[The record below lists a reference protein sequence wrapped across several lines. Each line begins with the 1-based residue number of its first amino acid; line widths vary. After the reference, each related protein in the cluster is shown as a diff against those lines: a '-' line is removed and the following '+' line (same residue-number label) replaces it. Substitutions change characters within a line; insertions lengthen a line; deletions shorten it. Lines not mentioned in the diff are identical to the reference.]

1 MSLPEDLPSTVAYPG
16 TYLYPDTLVSTP
28 LIDYEMGGTALNDG
42 GAGLNV
48 KAWACWADGA
58 GDVYI
63 RPLGSSD
70 TPTLLFSAPGIQEL
84 SFAFDRNMQ
93 VSVAYTVAGI
103 VYLRWYDS
111 TIPAHVTTEFAGAR
125 NPKLTHDDKRV
136 VASSRSDVIFAYLTG
151 TALRYRQQRDRY
163 TIEYS
168 LKEDVR
174 PNLRLKLIGMNN
186 ALRLQAEFERV
197 P

>member
-1 MSLPEDLPSTVAYPG
+1 MSLPDDLPSTEVLSGAFV
-16 TYLYPDTLVSTP
+16 YPDTLVATP

-42 GAGLNV
+42 GAGLSV

-93 VSVAYTVAGI
+93 VSVAYTLAG
-103 VYLRWYDS
+103 VVKLRWYDS
-111 TIPAHVTTEFAGAR
+111 SVPGYVTTDFPGIR
-125 NPKLTHDDKRV
+125 NPKLTHDDKRET
-136 VASSRSDVIFAYLTG
+136 ASSRSDVIFAYLTG

-163 TIEYS
+163 AVEYS

-174 PNLRLKLIGMNN
+174 PTLRLKLIGMT
-186 ALRLQAEFERV
+186 AQWRLQAEFERIT
-197 P
+197 